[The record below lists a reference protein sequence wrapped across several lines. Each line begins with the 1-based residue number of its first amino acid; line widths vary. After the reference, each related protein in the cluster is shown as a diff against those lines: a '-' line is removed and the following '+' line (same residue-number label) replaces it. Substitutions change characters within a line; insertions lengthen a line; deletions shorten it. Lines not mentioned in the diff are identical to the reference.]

1 MIKIIDCKGMSC
13 PLPVVNTKKYFDTIE
28 SGTAVTIV
36 DNEVAKNN
44 VVKLAQKSGF
54 SFDVEEKDGCFHVKM
69 IKGEAST
76 SENTEASI
84 SENKNDE
91 KFVIVIGQNKLGHGN
106 DELGEILMKGY
117 IFALSEADIIPTD
130 ILFLNSGVKLTV
142 EDSAVLDGLR
152 KLKNKNVNILVCGTC
167 TDFYGLT
174 DKVAI
179 GEISN
184 MYSIVETMN
193 EADKIINI

>member
-13 PLPVVNTKKYFDTIE
+13 PLPVVNTKKYFDSIE

-54 SFDVEEKDGCFHVKM
+54 SFDIEEKDGYFHVKM

-76 SENTEASI
+76 SENNEAGTN
-84 SENKNDE
+84 ENKNDE

-142 EDSAVLDGLR
+142 EDSAVLDGLT
-152 KLKNKNVNILVCGTC
+152 KLKDKNVNILVCGTC
-167 TDFYGLT
+167 TDFYGVT